1 MLLNLSNH
9 PSHQWQPAQKDH
21 ALEAYG
27 SVIDI
32 PFPQLDPMAATSEVL
47 LLAKQ
52 YAEKCKKMLKETVSG
67 TNVIHI
73 MGEHTFVYA
82 FVRIMQQKN
91 IICIA
96 STTQRLAGTDED
108 GNKTSRFEF
117 CQFRKYPKI

>member
-1 MLLNLSNH
+1 MLINLSNH
-9 PSHQWQPAQKDH
+9 PSHQWQPAQKDL
-21 ALEAYG
+21 ALEKYG

-32 PFPQLDPMAATSEVL
+32 PFPQLDPMATMSEIL

-52 YAEKCKKMLKETVSG
+52 HVEKCSKLLKETG
-67 TNVIHI
+67 KETHAIHI

-82 FVRIMQQKN
+82 FVRIMQQNN
-91 IICIA
+91 ITCIA
-96 STTQRLAGTDED
+96 STTHRLASIDEN